1 MVHNVSC
8 FNPQAFTRCNTMLF
22 GLFSFVISFELPVF
36 DSLTII
42 RHLSISLDM
51 LLKLVRIFGSVIY
64 STISASTSVGVDIEA
79 EQRCVWLHLQF
90 SIFLFFSIKILSTV
104 ATSYWYH
111 RLERCNLCF
120 IELEKVKRCLS
131 ALTRCL
137 SKFV

>member
-8 FNPQAFTRCNTMLF
+8 FYPQAFKCCNTMF
-22 GLFSFVISFELPVF
+22 GLFTFVISFELPVF

-90 SIFLFFSIKILSTV
+90 SFLFFIFQ
-104 ATSYWYH
+104 Y
-111 RLERCNLCF
+111 
-120 IELEKVKRCLS
+120 
-131 ALTRCL
+131 
-137 SKFV
+137 